1 MTGPDPVRRRRIAS
15 IALVASLALN
25 GFLAGALATGA
36 LRGPHHRDGGPKVFS
51 IELRRLAEQLPKED
65 IDRIAE
71 RLRPLEP
78 EMRAQLDVL
87 RAKRQEVNR
96 LAAAPEP
103 DRAAIDVALAEV
115 RREAEAMR
123 AEVHRATFDALLALP
138 PETRAR
144 LAEPPKQR

>member
-1 MTGPDPVRRRRIAS
+1 MTGPNPARRRRIAS

-36 LRGPHHRDGGPKVFS
+36 LRGHHHRDAGPRVFAF
-51 IELRRLAEQLPKED
+51 ELRRLAEHLPREE

-78 EMRAQLDVL
+78 EMRAQLDGI

-103 DRAAIDVALAEV
+103 DRAAIDAALAEV

-123 AEVHRATFDALLALP
+123 AEVHRATFDAVLALP

-144 LAEPPKQR
+144 LAEPPKRP

>member
-1 MTGPDPVRRRRIAS
+1 MTGPDPARRRRIAS

-36 LRGPHHRDGGPKVFS
+36 LRGPHHHDAGPRVFAF
-51 IELRRLAEQLPKED
+51 ELRRLAEHLPREE

-78 EMRAQLDVL
+78 EMRAQLDEI
-87 RAKRQEVNR
+87 RDRRQEVNR

-103 DRAAIDVALAEV
+103 DRAAIDASLAEV

-123 AEVHRATFDALLALP
+123 AEVHRATFDAVLALP
-138 PETRAR
+138 AETRAR
-144 LAEPPKQR
+144 LAETPKRP

>member
-1 MTGPDPVRRRRIAS
+1 
-15 IALVASLALN
+15 
-25 GFLAGALATGA
+25 
-36 LRGPHHRDGGPKVFS
+36 
-51 IELRRLAEQLPKED
+51 
-65 IDRIAE
+65 
-71 RLRPLEP
+71 
-78 EMRAQLDVL
+78 MRAQLDVL

>member
-36 LRGPHHRDGGPKVFS
+36 LRGPHHRDGGPKVFAF
-51 IELRRLAEQLPKED
+51 ELRRLAEQLPKED

-87 RAKRQEVNR
+87 RAKRQEVNH